1 MGCGTYIVF
10 HGLLGLVYDQQDPDT
25 CLWRHTSYSGP
36 ESNSHPSCSHP
47 SIQCCSLVLC
57 RPFLSRLTHQFLP
70 YPQLLSLWFLTSLS
84 PVLHLVSI
92 SPSFLPKLTAQPCF
106 LLAFCLALSPFP
118 FLSPYSPYPLSPEG
132 VDWHCDVM
140 MSHQHSSVSVD
151 NCQLGQTQRNLLH
164 FQAPEKAMEVP
175 CGQLPC
181 IGIHYFLF
189 FFKY

>member
-1 MGCGTYIVF
+1 MFQRTHCCWPI
-10 HGLLGLVYDQQDPDT
+10 HPMLLPCPVPPISFPP
-25 CLWRHTSYSGP
+25 HS
-36 ESNSHPSCSHP
+36 
-47 SIQCCSLVLC
+47 SIS
-57 RPFLSRLTHQFLP
+57 T
-70 YPQLLSLWFLTSLS
+70 LLSLWFLTSLS

-118 FLSPYSPYPLSPEG
+118 FLSPYSPYPPSPEG

-189 FFKY
+189 FFLKY

>member
-1 MGCGTYIVF
+1 MSRASQWKSIQRASNQSSTVHGSICCISLCVEGGWCPSDLSPLVGSADIGASASSIMGCGTYIVF
-10 HGLLGLVYDQQDPDT
+10 HGLLGLAYDQQDPDT

-118 FLSPYSPYPLSPEG
+118 FLSPYSPYPPSPEG
-132 VDWHCDVM
+132 VD
-140 MSHQHSSVSVD
+140 
-151 NCQLGQTQRNLLH
+151 
-164 FQAPEKAMEVP
+164 
-175 CGQLPC
+175 
-181 IGIHYFLF
+181 
-189 FFKY
+189 